1 MVRQVK
7 RKGLKDKTLKW
18 VSQTWEKC
26 ESSVT
31 YTTLLGCQVQSECAV
46 YMCVHSIVDPCKWHC
61 NLQPMIMGN
70 SMKREQQNLIRLD
83 FVIVTFIIIARLS
96 KLTDLQRDRENTAG
110 KKISN
115 CLQIFKEGKLLNV
128 LQTHLCLGSQWRQS
142 HQQPPCVSPD
152 KGLLTGSCLPCW

>member
-110 KKISN
+110 KKYQTVYKFLKKVSRWMFFRHIYAWEASGDKAIS
-115 CLQIFKEGKLLNV
+115 
-128 LQTHLCLGSQWRQS
+128 S
-142 HQQPPCVSPD
+142 HHAFHRT
-152 KGLLTGSCLPCW
+152 KGF